1 MTHGGPWWWP
11 RSLRRQLVLGVT
23 AIVTVV
29 LIAVGTVSVYS
40 LHTYVSSMESLEVS
54 RSLAAFS
61 HSFDKLRDTRAGQGH
76 ADLSIDADLSSDAEA
91 LTAFVGQAPGNL
103 IAVVHNGEVVQ
114 SAVFSDGEPHPAPM
128 AVVKA
133 LDAQSWADGEPRTVK
148 LPVLG
153 SYRLASR
160 PAEDGH
166 LLVSGVSRDNANLLI
181 ARKSV
186 TLAVI
191 IVLALIVTAVG
202 TVLVVRFALRPLRR
216 VAATAAKAATLRPDS
231 GDQRITARVRHQD
244 TDPDNEVGI
253 VGETLNQLLVNVDS
267 ALAAM
272 VASDRRARQF
282 LTDASHELR
291 TPLAAIQGYAELTR
305 QDSADLPP
313 TTEYALARIEAEARR
328 MTVLVSD
335 LLLLSRLGEGQDL
348 ETDDVDLNDLVVD
361 AVNDVAVSAPSHRW
375 VTRLPD
381 DPVWVRGDLARLHQV
396 VSNLLT
402 NAKVHTPPGVTI
414 VIALNGD
421 GDFAEL
427 TVVDDGPGIDAE
439 LLPNLFGR
447 FVRADKARSRELGST
462 GLGLAIV
469 ASIVEAHDGT
479 VAVASNAE
487 ETTFTVRI
495 PRSVPATGMAAP
507 AL

>member
-1 MTHGGPWWWP
+1 MSRVGPWWRP

-29 LIAVGTVSVYS
+29 LAAVGALSVYS
-40 LHTYVSSMESLEVS
+40 LHTYVSTMSDNEVA

-61 HSFDKLRDTRAGQGH
+61 HSFEKLRGQDPAH
-76 ADLSIDADLSSDAEA
+76 QIDQAPDA

-103 IAVVHNGEVVQ
+103 IAVVRDGEVVQ
-114 SAVFSDGEPHPAPM
+114 SAMFSDGEPRPAPA
-128 AVVKA
+128 AVTQA
-133 LDAQSWADGEPRTVK
+133 LDAQSWTDHNPRTVK

-153 SYRLASR
+153 SYRLASQ
-160 PAEDGH
+160 AAGDGDV
-166 LLVSGVSRDNANLLI
+166 LVSGVSLDSANRVI
-181 ARKSV
+181 ARKTV
-186 TLAVI
+186 TVAVM
-191 IVLALIVTAVG
+191 IVIALMVTAVG
-202 TVLVVRFALRPLRR
+202 TVLVVRYALRPLRR
-216 VAATAAKAATLRPDS
+216 VAATAAKVATLRLD
-231 GDQRITARVRHQD
+231 GDDHRITARVRERD

-253 VGETLNQLLVNVDS
+253 VGETLNRLLVNVDS
-267 ALAAM
+267 ALAELA
-272 VASDRRARQF
+272 ASDRRTRQF

-305 QDSADLPP
+305 QDSTMLPP

-348 ETDDVDLNDLVVD
+348 ETDDVDFNDLVVD
-361 AVNDVAVSAPSHRW
+361 AVNDTAVAAPSHHW

-402 NAKVHTPPGVTI
+402 NAKVHTPPGVT
-414 VIALNGD
+414 VVVTLTVAGE
-421 GDFAEL
+421 FAEL
-427 TVVDDGPGIDAE
+427 TVSDDGPGIEAD

-469 ASIVEAHDGT
+469 ASIVQAHDGT
-479 VAVASNAE
+479 VAVASTPG
-487 ETTFTVRI
+487 ETVFTVRI
-495 PRSVPATGMAAP
+495 PLAGQAADVTPAT
-507 AL
+507 L

>member
-1 MTHGGPWWWP
+1 MSRVSPWWRP

-29 LIAVGTVSVYS
+29 LAAVGALSVYS
-40 LHTYVSSMESLEVS
+40 LHTYVSTMSDNEVA

-61 HSFDKLRDTRAGQGH
+61 HSFEKLRGQDPAH
-76 ADLSIDADLSSDAEA
+76 QIDEAPDA

-103 IAVVHNGEVVQ
+103 IAVVRDGEVVQ
-114 SAVFSDGEPHPAPM
+114 SAMFSDGEPRPAPA
-128 AVVKA
+128 AVTQA
-133 LDAQSWADGEPRTVK
+133 LDAQPWTDHNPRTVK

-153 SYRLASR
+153 SYRLASQ
-160 PAEDGH
+160 AAGDGDV
-166 LLVSGVSRDNANLLI
+166 LVSGVSLDSANRVI
-181 ARKSV
+181 ARKTV
-186 TLAVI
+186 TVAVM
-191 IVLALIVTAVG
+191 IVIALMVTAVG

-216 VAATAAKAATLRPDS
+216 VAATAGKVATLRLD
-231 GDQRITARVRHQD
+231 GDDHRITARVRERD

-253 VGETLNQLLVNVDS
+253 VGETLNRLLVNVDS
-267 ALAAM
+267 ALAELA
-272 VASDRRARQF
+272 ASDRRTRQF

-305 QDSADLPP
+305 QDSTMLPP

-348 ETDDVDLNDLVVD
+348 ETDDVDFNDLVVD
-361 AVNDVAVSAPSHRW
+361 AVNDTAVAALSHHW
-375 VTRLPD
+375 VTRLPE

-402 NAKVHTPPGVTI
+402 NAKVHTPPGVT
-414 VIALNGD
+414 VVVTLTVAGES
-421 GDFAEL
+421 AEL
-427 TVVDDGPGIDAE
+427 TVSDDGPGIEAE

-469 ASIVEAHDGT
+469 ASIVQAHNGT
-479 VAVASNAE
+479 VAVAS
-487 ETTFTVRI
+487 TPGKTVFTVRI
-495 PRSVPATGMAAP
+495 PLAARPAGVASATS
-507 AL
+507 

>member
-1 MTHGGPWWWP
+1 MTRGGPWWRP

-29 LIAVGTVSVYS
+29 LLAVGAVSVYS

-61 HSFDKLRDTRAGQGH
+61 HSFEKLRDNRDGPGVD
-76 ADLSIDADLSSDAEA
+76 DLSNDAKA

-103 IAVVHNGEVVQ
+103 IAVLHDGEVVQ
-114 SAVFSDGEPHPAPM
+114 SAVFSDGEPRPAPP
-128 AVVKA
+128 AVVRA
-133 LDAQSWADGEPRTVK
+133 LDERSWDDGESGTVK

-153 SYRLASR
+153 SYRLASQ
-160 PAEDGH
+160 PAGDGH
-166 LLVSGVSRDNANLLI
+166 LLVSGVSQDNANLLI

-186 TLAVI
+186 TTAVI

-202 TVLVVRFALRPLRR
+202 TILVVRFALRPLRR
-216 VAATAAKAATLRPDS
+216 VAATAAKVATLRLD
-231 GDQRITARVRHQD
+231 GGAHRITARVRDQD

-253 VGETLNQLLVNVDS
+253 VGETLNQLLANVDS
-267 ALAAM
+267 ALAALA
-272 VASDRRARQF
+272 ASDRRTRQF

-305 QDSADLPP
+305 QDSANLPP

-361 AVNDVAVSAPSHRW
+361 AVNDAAVSAPTHQW
-375 VTRLPD
+375 VARLPD

-396 VSNLLT
+396 VSNLLN
-402 NAKVHTPPGVTI
+402 NARVHTPPGVTVTI
-414 VIALNGD
+414 TLTVD
-421 GDFAEL
+421 GGNAEL
-427 TVVDDGPGIDAE
+427 TVSDNGPGIEAE

-469 ASIVEAHDGT
+469 ASIMEAHGGSVT
-479 VAVASNAE
+479 VASQPGV
-487 ETTFTVRI
+487 TVFTVRM
-495 PRSVPATGMAAP
+495 PVSVPVSEP
-507 AL
+507 VSDVVVPVH

>member
-1 MTHGGPWWWP
+1 MTRPRWWP

-23 AIVTVV
+23 SIVTVV
-29 LIAVGTVSVYS
+29 LIAVGVLSVYS
-40 LHTYVSSMESLEVS
+40 LHTYVSTMSDTEVQ

-61 HSFDKLRDTRAGQGH
+61 HSFEKLRDKEEMHEIAN
-76 ADLSIDADLSSDAEA
+76 DAEA

-103 IAVVHNGEVVQ
+103 IAVLHDGVVVQ
-114 SAVFSDGEPHPAPM
+114 SAVFSDGEPHPAPV

-133 LDAQSWADGEPRTVK
+133 LEAQSWASAQPRSVK

-153 SYRLASR
+153 SYRVCSQSAG
-160 PAEDGH
+160 DGDV
-166 LLVSGVSRDNANLLI
+166 LVSGVSLDSANLMI

-186 TLAVI
+186 TVAVI
-191 IVLALIVTAVG
+191 IIVALILTAVA
-202 TVLVVRFALRPLRR
+202 TVAVVRFALRPLRR
-216 VAATAAKAATLRPDS
+216 VAATAAKVATLRLD
-231 GDQRITARVRHQD
+231 GDDHRITARVRDKD

-253 VGETLNQLLVNVDS
+253 VGETLNRLLANVDS
-267 ALAAM
+267 ALAELA
-272 VASDRRARQF
+272 ASDRRTRQF

-305 QDSADLPP
+305 QDSANLPA

-348 ETDDVDLNDLVVD
+348 ETDDIDLCDLVIDV
-361 AVNDVAVSAPSHRW
+361 VNDNAVSAPTHNW
-375 VTRLPD
+375 VARLPD
-381 DPVWVRGDLARLHQV
+381 DPVWVLGDHIRLHQV

-402 NAKVHTPPGVTI
+402 NARVHTPPGVT
-414 VIALNGD
+414 VAVTLTANGEY
-421 GDFAEL
+421 AEL
-427 TVVDDGPGIDAE
+427 TVADDGPGIDAE

-447 FVRADKARSRELGST
+447 FVRADKSRSRELGST

-469 ASIVEAHDGT
+469 ASIVQAHDGT
-479 VAVASNAE
+479 VTVASDAV
-487 ETTFTVRI
+487 ETVFTVRI
-495 PRSVPATGMAAP
+495 PMSVRVSAPVAAV
-507 AL
+507 L